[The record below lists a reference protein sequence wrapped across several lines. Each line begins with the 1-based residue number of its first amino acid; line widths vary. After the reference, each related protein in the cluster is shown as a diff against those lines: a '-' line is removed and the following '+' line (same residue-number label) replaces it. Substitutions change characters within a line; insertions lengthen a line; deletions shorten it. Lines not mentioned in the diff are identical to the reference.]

1 MISCLNAVQAKWKL
15 ALYFSPLISLSLSLS
30 SSPSLHLHNSH
41 FAVKMRAKITCSFLS
56 SLNLNFLVALES
68 SDKKLQLIF
77 ASGNKY
83 RIEPELV
90 LFWFQFL
97 QFCWQRETSERI
109 LNQSLHLHKYW
120 VLESNKEIRFI
131 SSQFYSLVLSYD

>member
-1 MISCLNAVQAKWKL
+1 MYNITALWVTQRDKL
-15 ALYFSPLISLSLSLS
+15 YDKLSQCSSSQMKVSSLFFTFNLSLSLS
-30 SSPSLHLHNSH
+30 PSPSLHLHNSH

-120 VLESNKEIRFI
+120 VLEK
-131 SSQFYSLVLSYD
+131 